1 MIDFNSVAL
10 EVFQVIRAYGDDVV
24 LYDANGNRVFE
35 PNEARRFYSSSENT
49 LVSISESGD
58 DSAVSIFISES
69 ANIADMKDFIDT
81 IRAICVRSNLLFHVR
96 KSSREIKPHS
106 FATRAS
112 LGEQENMNMNI
123 MEGLYGTSRS
133 SYLRLENAKMIVR
146 HSEKVRENMIGSRGR
161 NIQSIFVENS
171 VGERFLFPTQ
181 NLYGA
186 RAMTQHVNQGGTFA
200 DEVGQQIIRMAQDFK
215 NLASVATSLK
225 SISSDSEANN
235 VRESV
240 VVGLGKQKYL
250 FGRLFNES
258 SYASACLKLKEASA
272 LNESDDFVTKV
283 EAVKAILG
291 EGFTD
296 EQITSVAKIYTPKD
310 TSVTEDTG
318 SEPTVK
324 AIKVK
329 FPSSLPDSAVW
340 EFIESQNIVTIEGFT
355 RTGDDVYL
363 EPHFGQEYDEDTVDA
378 LVTAADDF
386 VYENYNDSVLGEG
399 GRGTFRA
406 GSRSYFNAGRQASAS
421 IAKAAAARRA
431 QFQPGVEVINTMTNA
446 VGIVDGPISG
456 YYFPIRVETENGPV
470 FTEWHYDSMKLV
482 TQPVSEETDTEEE
495 NFLAWQ
501 EAVKAKHPGKVFKF
515 VGRQEGATNTVSAE
529 VPGEDRSYG
538 VWYSDDAY
546 GDIFELD
553 ETMLCSNN
561 RDIKAFEDWL
571 GEFNPD
577 SFLTPEEPEPS
588 DEYQTGYYIIKTDG
602 EHTTVIEGPFSI
614 VDSAYDSLEAEDEM
628 VAYGTPTDDGF
639 DAAEPPVAEAT
650 EVDVGEMTILQ
661 RMKHV
666 LKTKHG
672 HSDADFAGLSFHDIE
687 RMFLDDAGESDF
699 R

>member
-35 PNEARRFYSSSENT
+35 PDEARRFYSSSENT
-49 LVSISESGD
+49 LVSISEAGD
-58 DSAVSIFISES
+58 DSSVSIFISES
-69 ANIADMKDFIDT
+69 ANVADMKDFIDT

-161 NIQSIFVENS
+161 NIQSIFVENG

-215 NLASVATSLK
+215 NLASVATSLR
-225 SISSDSEANN
+225 STSSDSEASN

-250 FGRLFNES
+250 FSRLFNES
-258 SYASACLKLKEASA
+258 SYSSACLKLKEASA
-272 LNESDDFVTKV
+272 LHESDDFVTKV
-283 EAVKAILG
+283 EAVKSILG

-310 TSVTEDTG
+310 NSVTEE
-318 SEPTVK
+318 SE
-324 AIKVK
+324 
-329 FPSSLPDSAVW
+329 F
-340 EFIESQNIVTIEGFT
+340 
-355 RTGDDVYL
+355 
-363 EPHFGQEYDEDTVDA
+363 EYDDDAMNDEGED
-378 LVTAADDF
+378 
-386 VYENYNDSVLGEG
+386 EISEG

-406 GSRSYFNAGRQASAS
+406 GSMSYFNAGRQASAN

-431 QFQPGVEVINTMTNA
+431 QFQPGVTVINTMTNA
-446 VGIVDGPISG
+446 VGVVDGPISG
-456 YYFPIRVETENGPV
+456 YYFPIRVETETGPM
-470 FTEWHYDSMKLV
+470 FTEWHYDAMKLADQ
-482 TQPVSEETDTEEE
+482 TVSEDTVDGTEEE
-495 NFLAWQ
+495 QFLAWQ

-515 VGRQEGATNTVSAE
+515 VGRQEGASNTVSAE

-546 GDIFELD
+546 GDVFDLD
-553 ETMLCSNN
+553 ESMLCSNN

-577 SFLTPEEPEPS
+577 SFLAPEEPEPS

-672 HSDADFAGLSFHDIE
+672 RSDADFAGLSFHDIE